1 MIKFKWERGD
11 QIHIF
16 DSFDKLIKEL
26 RSENVDEYNEL
37 SDEFLI
43 NESYILGEWDY
54 QKQSVSDKLQELTE
68 I

>member
-1 MIKFKWERGD
+1 MIKFKWETGD

-16 DSFDKLIKEL
+16 DSFQELIKEL

-37 SDEFLI
+37 SDEFII

-54 QKQSVSDKLQELTE
+54 Q
-68 I
+68 